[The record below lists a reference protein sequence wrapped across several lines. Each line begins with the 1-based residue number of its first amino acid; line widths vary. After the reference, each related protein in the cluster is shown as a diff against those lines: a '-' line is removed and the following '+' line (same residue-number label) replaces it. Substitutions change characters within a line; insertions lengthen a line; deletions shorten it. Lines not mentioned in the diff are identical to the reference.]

1 MSREQILEVYGGER
15 ITKDKLEKAGRFI
28 TSMIERMNDLASGFC
43 WAHTLDF
50 DNANFPNLEEELGLP
65 DPENFSV
72 GSAWEDYK
80 DNLYASA
87 TECASAI
94 TRDEMIRRYI
104 AYFNIPAPD
113 EYCTFDTPG
122 MRDAWLAYENPP

>member
-1 MSREQILEVYGGER
+1 MPHRLSSGHR
-15 ITKDKLEKAGRFI
+15 IFGQ
-28 TSMIERMNDLASGFC
+28 
-43 WAHTLDF
+43 H
-50 DNANFPNLEEELGLP
+50 
-65 DPENFSV
+65 
-72 GSAWEDYK
+72 
-80 DNLYASA
+80 ASA